1 MNRKKRLFSN
11 RILLELILWF
21 RVLLVKIL
29 IRRSQPDFMIIGAQK
44 CGTTSLFNY
53 ICQYSTNFKP
63 PLVKETQ
70 FFTQNYAKGL
80 DYYYAHF
87 PLFKS
92 PTQITGE
99 ASPTY
104 LFFKK
109 AAKRTHLHFPQLKLV
124 VLLRDPVDRAYS
136 HYHFSMRNLP
146 ESQKISFEEALE
158 REDKLNFQTY
168 SDYLST
174 AEKKSSYKS
183 RGLYADQIEY
193 WLEFFN
199 MENIYFIEADELKK
213 SPDKIL
219 TNLFLFLGLKK
230 ENSADFN
237 NLKKYNRNSYPN
249 MATKTQGALRKFF
262 QAPNQKLFA
271 LLNKTYPW
279 K

>member
-136 HYHFSMRNLP
+136 HYWHERRHGHETL
-146 ESQKISFEEALE
+146 SFLDALMHEED
-158 REDKLNFQTY
+158 RVSIDPRRY
-168 SDYLST
+168 
-174 AEKKSSYKS
+174 SYKYRGCYVKHLKEWYNAFQKGQIFVLFS
-183 RGLYADQIEY
+183 GELYSRPRAILMHVLAFLDLQTRGLCTEVNLNYPRPDKENGMHDYQDMSDTERRY
-193 WLEFFN
+193 LE
-199 MENIYFIEADELKK
+199 IYFEQWNRDL
-213 SPDKIL
+213 SS
-219 TNLFLFLGLKK
+219 FLGRDL
-230 ENSADFN
+230 
-237 NLKKYNRNSYPN
+237 
-249 MATKTQGALRKFF
+249 
-262 QAPNQKLFA
+262 
-271 LLNKTYPW
+271 PW
-279 K
+279 